1 MEFKKVLSAATVAVA
16 FGLSAFAA
24 QAANDVTLKVVGTI
38 NPAACTPT
46 LPDGGVV
53 DYGTVLN
60 QNIAPTGATNKLV
73 QLGQKSITLNISCE
87 SNMSVAFTS
96 TDNRLDS
103 RVNLSS
109 TAFIAGSGTDKSDFS
124 NTAGAFGLGKT
135 SAGVSIGAYTVAINT
150 EAVTADGANVDTLVT
165 GSITEGQRS
174 WEKVAP
180 GLGYLCSLNG
190 CTGYQKANTV
200 ATAGTTQPKAF
211 KQLSVPL
218 LVTSAV
224 QDNSVL
230 GTTDVITLD
239 GNATISLVYL

>member
-1 MEFKKVLSAATVAVA
+1 MKFNKTLPAAVIAA
-16 FGLSAFAA
+16 ALGLSAFGAL
-24 QAANDVTLKVVGTI
+24 AANDVTLKVIGTI

-46 LPDGGVV
+46 LPDGGIV
-53 DYGTVLN
+53 DYGTILN
-60 QNIAPTGATNKLV
+60 RNIAPTGATNKLI

-103 RVNLSS
+103 RVTLSS
-109 TAFIAGSGTDKSDFS
+109 TAFIAGSGTDKADFS
-124 NTAGAFGLGKT
+124 NTTGAFGLGKT
-135 SAGVSIGAYTVAINT
+135 TAGVNIGAYTVAINT
-150 EAVTADGANVDTLVT
+150 AAVTADGANVDTLVT

-200 ATAGTTQPKAF
+200 ATTGTTVPKTF
-211 KQLSVPL
+211 RQLSVPL

-230 GTTDVITLD
+230 GTKDVITLD